1 MKSRFRFA
9 LLVLALTLAGCSDDA
24 AHPPSAMAGAE
35 ASDTTPA
42 PAADPT
48 LRARVGMVFTD
59 TDPWMAGAM
68 LEQGTL
74 RVGDQLFLRANDASP
89 IPVTITAIRDDA
101 TQADVTEAAAPHGV
115 FLSFRPDASTSTG
128 EVGPET
134 LLLGDPATALPNSR

>member
-24 AHPPSAMAGAE
+24 AHPPAAMAGAE

-101 TQADVTEAAAPHGV
+101 TQADVTEASAPQGV
-115 FLSFRPDASTSTG
+115 FLSFKPFYPESIQSVESGAVL
-128 EVGPET
+128 VGDVT
-134 LLLGDPATALPNSR
+134 RANQD